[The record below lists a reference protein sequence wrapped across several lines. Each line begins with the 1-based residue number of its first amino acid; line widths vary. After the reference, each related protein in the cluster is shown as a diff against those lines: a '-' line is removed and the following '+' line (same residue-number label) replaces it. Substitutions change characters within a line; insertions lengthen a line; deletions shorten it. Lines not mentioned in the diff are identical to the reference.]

1 MVPLHCKL
9 NSYVLTERVR
19 FPNSCQVRYTEMII
33 GVSKSFD
40 PRKITGLARDM
51 MQQVVEDRIEHIIVS
66 VDFVS
71 MLHYCHSEFIS
82 ESHFIEIPKQVR
94 NDRFHNI
101 IETIICSE

>member
-1 MVPLHCKL
+1 M
-9 NSYVLTERVR
+9 
-19 FPNSCQVRYTEMII
+19 
-33 GVSKSFD
+33 
-40 PRKITGLARDM
+40 
-51 MQQVVEDRIEHIIVS
+51 VS